1 MFHYFLKGDSNLK
14 KYIPILLLSFILSGC
29 SLSSLNETASS
40 TSEAYTSSTNQDSLN
55 QTSSSAQHLES
66 EENETMTNLS
76 IKVGNEKFH
85 ATFIDNATSR
95 AFKDKL
101 PMTLD
106 MDELNGN
113 EKFFYLSEKLPT
125 NTERIG
131 AIQNGDLMLYGT
143 DCLVLFYKSFS
154 TSYSYSRIA
163 RVDDPSGLAQALG
176 RRGVVVTFELVG

>member
-1 MFHYFLKGDSNLK
+1 MK

-29 SLSSLNETASS
+29 SLSSSDEATSS
-40 TSEAYTSSTNQDSLN
+40 TSEVYTPSTNQESLN
-55 QTSSSAQHLES
+55 QTASSVQHLES
-66 EENETMTNLS
+66 EENEAMTNLS
-76 IKVGNEKFH
+76 IKVGNQNFN
-85 ATFIDNATSR
+85 ATFTDNATSR

-113 EKFFYLSEKLPT
+113 EKFFYLPEELPT

-176 RRGVVVTFELVG
+176 HRGVVITFELNE